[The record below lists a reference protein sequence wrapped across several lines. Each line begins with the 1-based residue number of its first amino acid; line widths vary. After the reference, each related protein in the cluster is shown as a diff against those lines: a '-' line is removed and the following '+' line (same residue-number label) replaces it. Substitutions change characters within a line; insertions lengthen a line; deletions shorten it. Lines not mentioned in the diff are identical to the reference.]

1 MNHQLENP
9 TIVQKEFVRFLK
21 LNLDEV
27 LDNQNEIEVRKNKL
41 CKALILG
48 NINKHKVKIYFKDD
62 YTLNLVETTV
72 WGLTDKRV
80 ILKSGVVIPINRII
94 YVKLL

>member
-1 MNHQLENP
+1 MKYEINNA
-9 TIVQKEFVRFLK
+9 TIVQKELVQYLK

-27 LDNQNEIEVRKNKL
+27 LDNLAEIKAREKKL
-41 CKALILG
+41 VQAVILG
-48 NINKHKVKIYFKDD
+48 NINKHKIKIYFKDESK
-62 YTLNLVETTV
+62 LNFVETTV

-80 ILKSGVVIPINRII
+80 ILKSGIVIPINRII